1 MKLDYIIVGGGY
13 AGVMFA
19 HQLIKNNKSFI
30 LISDG
35 VRSASEI
42 SAGVCNP
49 IVLKRFTGVWNAKN
63 EIETVRSNFS
73 EMETYLGQN
82 FINSENLVRIF
93 HDDVE
98 RDLWLKKSENEDLK
112 DFLDT
117 DFIKLKSVKNEYLS
131 GRVHDSLRVDVK
143 AFFRSFYSYLEK
155 NKLWLK
161 EAFDFSELN
170 LETNTYKDFRF
181 DKIVFC
187 EGVNVNNNPYFSNL
201 PVKGNRGH
209 SILIS
214 SDVEVDPY
222 IIKKKFFLFKTNQKQ
237 FFVGGTYEWDQ
248 TVLEIIPESVNKLT
262 SGLEEIFDKE
272 YKIDEVNVAF
282 RAVVHD
288 RRPILGRHAE
298 HENMFVLNG
307 MGARGVMNSC
317 FFSKQLFEHIEVGK
331 DIFPV
336 VDVKRFQ

>member
-13 AGVMFA
+13 AGLMFA
-19 HQLIKNNKSFI
+19 HQLIKSNKSFL

-35 VRSASEI
+35 ERSASEI

-49 IVLKRFTGVWNAKN
+49 VVLKRFTGVWNAKN
-63 EIETVRSNFS
+63 EIEAVRSNFS
-73 EMETYLGQN
+73 EIETYLGRN
-82 FINSENLVRIF
+82 FIIDENLVRVF
-93 HDDVE
+93 HDDTE
-98 RDLWLKKSENEDLK
+98 RELWLRKSENEDLK

-117 DFIKLKSVKNEYLS
+117 DFLKLKSVKNEYLS
-131 GRVHDSLRVDVK
+131 GKVHDSLRIDVK
-143 AFFRSFYSYLEK
+143 AFFKSFYAYLKDE
-155 NKLWLK
+155 NLWLK

-187 EGVNVNNNPYFSNL
+187 EGVNVNNNPYFADI

-214 SDVEVDPY
+214 AGAEVDPY
-222 IIKKKFFLFKTNQKQ
+222 IIKKKFFLFKTNPNQ

-262 SGLEEIFDKE
+262 SGLEEIFEEE
-272 YKIDEVNVAF
+272 YKVEEVNVAF
-282 RAVVHD
+282 RAVVSD
-288 RRPILGRHAE
+288 RRPIIGAH
-298 HENMFVLNG
+298 HEFKNMYIFNG
-307 MGARGVMNSC
+307 LGARGVMNSN
-317 FFSKQLFEHIEVGK
+317 FFSKQLFEHIEFGK
-331 DIFPV
+331 EIFPE